1 MKTVIEEFGHE
12 VYLASDGE
20 EAFKI
25 HLRQGVQ
32 VVVTDLHMP
41 GVDGLEFID
50 ALQALY
56 PEVRIIVVSGKDQ
69 DALDNARLKGAFVAF
84 SEPVDPDEL
93 AQAVARATL
102 L

>member
-41 GVDGLEFID
+41 GVDGL
-50 ALQALY
+50 
-56 PEVRIIVVSGKDQ
+56 
-69 DALDNARLKGAFVAF
+69 
-84 SEPVDPDEL
+84 
-93 AQAVARATL
+93 
-102 L
+102 